1 MRGKEIFFRE
11 KRDIGKIISDSFQFI
26 KNEFRPL
33 FGIILIYVIPFFIL
47 FAFLQINAQQRL
59 LESGFLNDPEIFM
72 NNPLPFYKK
81 VFVTVLFNVFAQ
93 CLYTAVIYSYI
104 EVYVKK
110 GKGNFSTGD
119 VTSELFN
126 NSLIALGAGA
136 MITVI
141 VFFGLI
147 FCIIP
152 GIYFANTLSL
162 VIMIA
167 VFEKKGISM
176 ALKRSWNL
184 VNAQW
189 WNTFLLNIIAFLI
202 IMAVGFVF
210 SIPTFIAGLTNSL
223 MGLGQPESFEYPQW
237 YWYLTGIDS
246 VVSSLLYI
254 IPYTFMAFQYFNLDE
269 RFNEFRNPP
278 IQL

>member
-1 MRGKEIFFRE
+1 MTGKEILFRE